1 MLEAAYRQR
10 LDADLKEWQTDG
22 IITPSIADAI
32 RLKLGPLPKGVNI
45 PTVVGIIGAL
55 LIAAAFLVFVA
66 SNWTEIA
73 RPARFAI
80 LLVGIACAYGLGAL
94 FAKQD
99 RVYLADIAV
108 TVGCIV
114 FGAAIALTGQMYH
127 LSGDFSAG
135 VLLWACGALLAAI
148 LTNSRGA
155 LAVALVTGCLWS
167 GMRMFDAHEV
177 PHFMFVPYWLVC
189 AGLAVAWNAPTARH
203 LVAVAGGAWWTMIA
217 LSYVSF
223 FRWEPINFGAAGAA
237 FMFGLGL
244 AMTTIGSQSVRKLGD
259 TLATYAALSFV
270 VVVTFPIL
278 GIIDSYRHA
287 LPYWVTGCAIA
298 GLILAFAAAAV
309 GRRIAPAIIGVSLL
323 FGLLIAGGYAKAPK
337 GADQWL
343 NYSLSLLAMLGL
355 IVSGMLDKIRPRV
368 VAGWIGMAVAIA
380 EITWALEGSMIK
392 KTLFLAVAG
401 AVAIGIAILLGK
413 LKPRESAV

>member
-10 LDADLKEWQTDG
+10 LDADLKAWQDDG

-32 RLKLGPLPKGVNI
+32 RIKLGPLPKGINI
-45 PTVVGIIGAL
+45 ATVVGILGAL

-66 SNWTEIA
+66 ANWTEVP
-73 RPARFAI
+73 RPARFVV
-80 LLVGIACAYGLGAL
+80 LLAGISISYGLGAL
-94 FAKQD
+94 FAQQD
-99 RVYLADIAV
+99 RIYLADISA
-108 TVGCIV
+108 TVGSIV

-135 VLLWACGALLAAI
+135 VLLWAGGALLTAI

-177 PHFMFVPYWLVC
+177 PHFLFVPYWLVC

-217 LSYVSF
+217 LSYVTF

-237 FMFGLGL
+237 FMFGAGLMMTAVGPQSLRSLG
-244 AMTTIGSQSVRKLGD
+244 T

-270 VVVTFPIL
+270 VVVIFPTL
-278 GIIDSYRHA
+278 NIINAYRHA
-287 LPYWVTGCAIA
+287 LPHWVIGCAIA

-309 GRRIAPAIIGVSLL
+309 SRRLAPALIGVSLL
-323 FGLLIAGGYAKAPK
+323 LGLVIAGGYSKIPNEK
-337 GADQWL
+337 EQWF
-343 NYSLSLLAMLGL
+343 NYALSLIAMLGL
-355 IVSGMLDKIRPRV
+355 IVSGMLDHVRPRI
-368 VAGWIGMAVAIA
+368 VAGWIGLGVAIA
-380 EITWALEGSMIK
+380 AITWALEGSMIK

-401 AVAIGIAILLGK
+401 AIAIGIASLLGR
-413 LKPRESAV
+413 LKPKESAA